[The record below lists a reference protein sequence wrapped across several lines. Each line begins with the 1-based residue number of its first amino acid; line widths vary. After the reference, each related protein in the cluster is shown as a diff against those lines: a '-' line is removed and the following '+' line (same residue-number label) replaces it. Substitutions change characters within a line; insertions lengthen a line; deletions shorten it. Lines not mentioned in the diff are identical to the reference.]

1 MGKWKQNIT
10 VVLASAS
17 PRRTELLGQ
26 AGIRHVVIPSSCE
39 ETISSVVPEEVVME
53 LSEQKA
59 EDVYAGYEKG
69 HPDEEFVVIG
79 ADTVVASGK
88 EILGKPKSEEDAYH
102 MISLLQ
108 NRTHQVYT
116 GVTLLAKTNEG
127 QKKNTFFECSHVAV
141 YPMEEEEIRDYIGT
155 GEPMDKAGAYGI
167 QGGFAIYI
175 RGIEGDYNNI
185 VGLPIARVYQ
195 ELKKMEI

>member
-53 LSEQKA
+53 LSAQKA
-59 EDVYAGYEKG
+59 EDVYAAYEKE

-88 EILGKPKSEEDAYH
+88 EILGKPKSEEDA
-102 MISLLQ
+102 
-108 NRTHQVYT
+108 
-116 GVTLLAKTNEG
+116 
-127 QKKNTFFECSHVAV
+127 
-141 YPMEEEEIRDYIGT
+141 
-155 GEPMDKAGAYGI
+155 
-167 QGGFAIYI
+167 
-175 RGIEGDYNNI
+175 
-185 VGLPIARVYQ
+185 
-195 ELKKMEI
+195 